1 MATTENTVKL
11 KFMYKDETTRNYDL
25 TIDEDDMMDVSDKV
39 ISVNQSLTSGTDNG
53 LSSFFISNGGASL
66 AKISEAQII
75 SVTETVL
82 DLGGGN

>member
-1 MATTENTVKL
+1 MATIENTVKL
-11 KFMYKDETTRNYDL
+11 KFMYKDETTRIYDL
-25 TIDEDDMMDVSDKV
+25 TIDENEMMDVADKV
-39 ISVNQSLTSGTDNG
+39 IAVNQSLTGGTDNG

-82 DLGGGN
+82 DLGGNT